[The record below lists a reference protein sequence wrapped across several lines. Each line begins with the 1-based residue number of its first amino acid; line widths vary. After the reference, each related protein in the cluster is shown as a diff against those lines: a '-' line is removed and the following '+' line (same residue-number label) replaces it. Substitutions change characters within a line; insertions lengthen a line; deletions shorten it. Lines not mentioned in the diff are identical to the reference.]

1 MWRADR
7 VRMPTIKHHKD
18 LLAWQLASE
27 LKRRV
32 FQIVARPS
40 VARHFNFC
48 DQIRRSSRSGPAN
61 LAEGF
66 WRYRPR
72 ENAKFVRV
80 ALGSLGE
87 TVNHL
92 FDAFTEKYI
101 EEDEYRELEAL
112 GEQALRTTAAW
123 HNYLEN
129 CADLPPAA
137 AHKPKSPGPKK
148 SRKKWIGGNDEI
160 SGSLESQPGT
170 NQKQE
175 QTKKTRTN

>member
-101 EEDEYRELEAL
+101 EE
-112 GEQALRTTAAW
+112 
-123 HNYLEN
+123 
-129 CADLPPAA
+129 
-137 AHKPKSPGPKK
+137 
-148 SRKKWIGGNDEI
+148 
-160 SGSLESQPGT
+160 
-170 NQKQE
+170 
-175 QTKKTRTN
+175 